1 MDFFIIIRDNYLMN
15 VISIRTTKPKEVV
28 DVSDDVNKMLADL
41 KVKDGV
47 CHLFL
52 LHTTAAL
59 STSDLDPGTDL
70 AMLEAFSAMIPD
82 LDSKNP
88 HDPHDPDHVKDH
100 IMSSILGGFISI
112 PVVDGKLMVGDW
124 QRIVLIELSGPRD
137 RRIKLTFIKA

>member
-1 MDFFIIIRDNYLMN
+1 MN

-28 DVSDDVNKMLADL
+28 DISEDVNKMLADI
-41 KVKDGV
+41 KAKDGI

-70 AMLEAFSAMIPD
+70 DMLDAFTEIIPD
-82 LDSKNP
+82 LKSRHQHDSYN
-88 HDPHDPDHVKDH
+88 PDHVKDH

-112 PVVDGKLMVGDW
+112 PVHDGKLMLGDW
-124 QRIVLIELSGPRD
+124 QKVVLIELSGPRD
-137 RRIKLTFIKA
+137 RRIKLTFLKA